1 MNESDAAPAQQKPEL
16 EIPIGTVRFGDL
28 RRLSPIGR
36 DFGYDRGTPVDR
48 YYIEGFLARNASD
61 IRGRV
66 LEVASNTYTKRFGG
80 NRVAQSDVL
89 SVDPADRNATIIG
102 DIVWPH
108 TLSDSIFDCIIFTQ
122 TLHYVYDVRIAIEML
137 YRALRP
143 GGILLATTPGIV
155 PMGDCPG
162 HPEKPDR
169 WPWYWI
175 FTPASLRR
183 LLEDRFGSH
192 EVMIESHGNI
202 FASTAFLYGLA
213 AEELQVSDLNVDDPR
228 YPVTIAGRAN
238 KRTPECNR

>member
-80 NRVAQSDVL
+80 NRIAQSDVL

-102 DIVWPH
+102 DIAQPN
-108 TLSDSIFDCIIFTQ
+108 TLPDSIFDCIIFTQ

-143 GGILLATTPGIV
+143 GGILLATTPGIL
-155 PMGDCPG
+155 PMGDRPS

-183 LLEDRFGSH
+183 LLEDRFGPH
-192 EVMIESHGNI
+192 DVMVESHGNI
-202 FASTAFLYGLA
+202 FAATAFLYGLA
-213 AEELQVSDLNVDDPR
+213 VEELQVSDLNVDDPR

-238 KRTPECNR
+238 KRTSECKR